1 MSFIMI
7 TANLTR
13 DAVLKEVAGT
23 KVLEFSLADEIGF
36 GDKKTKQYIR
46 CSLWGKRGESL
57 ARYMKKGSMVEVCGT
72 PKINSYKTKAGD
84 FKAEIDVSV
93 LELKLKG
100 GGPKASVDNT
110 VVEQIADDEIPF

>member
-1 MSFIMI
+1 MI